1 MELSLRA
8 EDSERR
14 TRNAWTVMTPA
25 NVRIALH
32 CDADAVLHFA
42 LMLIHPGFVASQ
54 RFLALHL
61 TRASNPSHPAATS
74 WTVPRAP
81 VPPPPRAAH
90 RSIRCWC
97 GVHAVLSPFTSA
109 ACVCGWPAGKGGERG
124 CERGRGGRH
133 FEVIEITT
141 IKEKMLKEK
150 VPNNIG
156 WTSAADHQTNML
168 ASHRAACGST

>member
-14 TRNAWTVMTPA
+14 TRNVWTVMTPD

-61 TRASNPSHPAATS
+61 TRASNPSHPAAAS

>member
-61 TRASNPSHPAATS
+61 TRASKPSHPAAAS

>member
-8 EDSERR
+8 EDSERH

-32 CDADAVLHFA
+32 SDADAVLHFA

-61 TRASNPSHPAATS
+61 TRASNPSHPAAAS

>member
-1 MELSLRA
+1 
-8 EDSERR
+8 
-14 TRNAWTVMTPA
+14 MTPA

-61 TRASNPSHPAATS
+61 TRASNPSHPAAAS

-150 VPNNIG
+150 VPNNTG
-156 WTSAADHQTNML
+156 GTSAADHQTNML
-168 ASHRAACGST
+168 ASHRAACGSSRPVLISTINSTI

>member
-54 RFLALHL
+54 RFLALQL

-124 CERGRGGRH
+124 CERGRGGRQ

-141 IKEKMLKEK
+141 TEDKMLIKEVLS
-150 VPNNIG
+150 NTG
-156 WTSAADHQTNML
+156 GTSA
-168 ASHRAACGST
+168 